1 MTAGIADRVALVTGA
16 STGIGL
22 ATAAMLRREGAQVML
37 AARSADRL
45 AAAARDLGPEVD
57 IVPTDVGDRAAI
69 DRMIAATLD
78 RFGRLDVVVA
88 NAGVYLG
95 GDLVD
100 SDPAGISRLIATNID
115 GVIQTVHAS
124 LPHLLEHG
132 TGDIIVTS
140 SVSGHQAIHWEPVY
154 SASKHA
160 LQAFVHGVRRQL
172 QGSGVRIGAVAPGI
186 VLNELWQVTAEE
198 AVDDA
203 VARGDGMRSEDVA
216 EAIAFMLSRPRHVTI
231 RDLVMLPREQP
242 I

>member
-1 MTAGIADRVALVTGA
+1 MTAGITDRVALITGA

-22 ATAAMLRREGAQVML
+22 ATAATLHRQGAKVML

-45 AAAARDLGPEVD
+45 EAAARGLGPDVGT
-57 IVPTDVGDRAAI
+57 VPTDVSDRAAI
-69 DRMIAATLD
+69 EQMVAATLD
-78 RFGRLDVVVA
+78 RFGRLDVVIA

-100 SDPAGISRLIATNID
+100 SDPAGISQLIATNID

-124 LPHLLEHG
+124 LPHLLDHG